1 MNLTSEHVHWIFG
14 AFLTI
19 VPIVLLLHHGG
30 AIRARW
36 PGFIIPV
43 TFLLLSIEIV
53 LEPLV
58 HGNAAP
64 AGYARESAQHMMIAV
79 LAFAIAMIEMGR
91 TFGRLQ
97 EKVWAMALP
106 LVLVVI
112 GLLFFFH
119 AQHQADVP
127 MLLLMTQHRIMGVT
141 LIVAGIAKAAGEFTL
156 KSELRIGWLL
166 LILLFGLELLL
177 YTEGRTLFDGFEPQG
192 STGASH

>member
-14 AFLTI
+14 VFLTI

-30 AIRARW
+30 AMRARW
-36 PGFIIPV
+36 PIFIIPV

-64 AGYARESAQHMMIAV
+64 AGYAPESAQHMMIAT
-79 LAFAIAMIEMGR
+79 LALAIAMIETGR
-91 TFGRLQ
+91 ALGRLQ
-97 EKVWAMALP
+97 AKVWAMALP
-106 LVLVVI
+106 SALVVI

-141 LIVAGIAKAAGEFTL
+141 LIVAGIAKAAGELTL
-156 KSELRIGWLL
+156 KPELRIGWLL
-166 LILLFGLELLL
+166 LILIFGIELLL
-177 YTEGRTLFDGFEPQG
+177 YTEGQTLF
-192 STGASH
+192 